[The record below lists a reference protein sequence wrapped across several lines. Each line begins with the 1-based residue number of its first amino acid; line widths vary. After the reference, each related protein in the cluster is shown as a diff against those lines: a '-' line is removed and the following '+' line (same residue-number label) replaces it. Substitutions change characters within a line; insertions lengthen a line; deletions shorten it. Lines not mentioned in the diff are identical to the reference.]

1 MGVEIEL
8 VNSEERWTFR
18 GSHRDGPCSR
28 LGGLPNKVWLHP
40 PAHLAVALTCGE
52 GIKARTNLV
61 SIRKSDCC
69 RVMVTL
75 PSRCKMKFKARAI

>member
-8 VNSEERWTFR
+8 LDSEEWWTFR
-18 GSHRDGPCSR
+18 GSHSDGPCSR
-28 LGGLPNKVWLHP
+28 LGVLPNKVWLHP

-52 GIKARTNLV
+52 GRKARRNLV

-75 PSRCKMKFKARAI
+75 PLRCKMRVNARAI